1 MFSGFG
7 NFANNIKNGAGNL
20 ANNIKNGAVNTAYGI
35 KNGAVNTAY
44 GIKNGA
50 VNTAYNIKNGA
61 GIIANNAGTLGNISK
76 MVLSR
81 MVKEDVKTLK
91 SGVEFVTQT
100 AKKTTS
106 AVSHFVT
113 KWGGIIKPIACQIIR
128 RLCKPAC
135 TAAATYFQAAGSTI
149 NVTFH
154 VPAGCITDTLEAG
167 CNKLCEVVC
176 SRRRLAIRKL

>member
-1 MFSGFG
+1 MGFFSGIG
-7 NFANNIKNGAGNL
+7 NIANNIKNGAGNI
-20 ANNIKNGAVNTAYGI
+20 ANNI

-61 GIIANNAGTLGNISK
+61 GIIAKNAGTLANISK

-176 SRRRLAIRKL
+176 QKRRLAIRKL